1 MKQLAIV
8 FTQMPHGRTGGR
20 EALDL
25 ALLSASYDIPTQCFF
40 VGDGVYQ
47 LLTGQ
52 EPGQIESRDYIAT
65 FKALPMYDI
74 EQIWVCQESLQQRGL
89 VADDL
94 MMPVNVLT
102 RQQLTQQLNGTE
114 QVLTF

>member
-8 FTQMPHGRTGGR
+8 FTHMPHGRASGR

-47 LLTGQ
+47 LLSEQ
-52 EPGQIESRDYIAT
+52 APSQIEARDYIAT
-65 FKALPMYDI
+65 FKALPMYDV
-74 EQIWVCQESLQQRGL
+74 EQIWVCQQSLEQRGL
-89 VADDL
+89 SADDL
-94 MMPVNVLT
+94 LMPVKVLT
-102 RQQLTQQLNGTE
+102 RQQLTEQLNGIQ